1 MLKKKEI
8 LKFTK
13 IFKTKWMKN
22 AASEAETKFVSWNHV
37 TPVCGCQVSGL
48 REKTDERFNLKMILI
63 KTRSTF
69 IWQKVSKEHVQ
80 K

>member
-1 MLKKKEI
+1 
-8 LKFTK
+8 
-13 IFKTKWMKN
+13 
-22 AASEAETKFVSWNHV
+22 V

-69 IWQKVSKEHVQ
+69 I
-80 K
+80 